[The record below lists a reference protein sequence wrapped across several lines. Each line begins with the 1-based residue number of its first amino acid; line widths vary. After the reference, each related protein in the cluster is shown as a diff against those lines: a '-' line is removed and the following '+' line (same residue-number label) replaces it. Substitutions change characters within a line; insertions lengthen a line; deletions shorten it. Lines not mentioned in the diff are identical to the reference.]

1 MFKVSPR
8 ASGADRTLTGLAILV
23 LYDSRLEQSAP
34 RELQNSWKMLVL
46 SSMEVA
52 FGEPAG
58 ADGVWQPLD
67 VRSIA
72 DIWPD
77 LPSICPLFAWHRLM
91 AGHDLA

>member
-1 MFKVSPR
+1 
-8 ASGADRTLTGLAILV
+8 
-23 LYDSRLEQSAP
+23 
-34 RELQNSWKMLVL
+34 MLVL

-77 LPSICPLFAWHRLM
+77 LPSICPLFAWHRVM